1 MLAVSYT
8 HQQQNGAY
16 KMTRHQLKLVYIDWQ
31 NNFHTVQAF
40 ADHYELH
47 FKEAIDLLELARR
60 IVYAE
65 HPEK

>member
-1 MLAVSYT
+1 
-8 HQQQNGAY
+8 
-16 KMTRHQLKLVYIDWQ
+16 MTRHQLKLVYIDWQ
-31 NNFHTVQAF
+31 NNFQTVQAF